1 MRPGRAFVPW
11 VAPRPADMHRHKTL
25 IWGLIIAV
33 VIVAALFVPLPWA
46 DRTRIHNEVVI
57 ARPPAVVFNYVST
70 PQNWPKWHPSS
81 LGVSGATDHSLAP
94 GERVTET
101 FVVAGR
107 SGVVVWTV
115 TDSKPPRTW
124 SIEGEI
130 EGRKA
135 GTVTYTLTPAMTPS
149 LTPSAESTR
158 FEREFTYRSPTLLF
172 ALLNRLVLRPRI
184 QAESTEAVRRLKAR
198 LEAPQSP

>member
-1 MRPGRAFVPW
+1 
-11 VAPRPADMHRHKTL
+11 MHRHKKL
-25 IWGLIIAV
+25 IWVLIVAV
-33 VIVAALFVPLPWA
+33 VMVAALFVPLPWT
-46 DRTRIHNEVVI
+46 DRTRIHDEVVI
-57 ARPPAVVFNYVST
+57 ARPPAEVFAYVST

-81 LGVSGATDHSLAP
+81 LGVTGATDHSLAP

-115 TDSKPPRTW
+115 TESQPPRTW
-124 SIEGEI
+124 SVEGEI

-149 LTPSAESTR
+149 LTPSAERTR

-172 ALLNRLVLRPRI
+172 ALLNRVLLRARI
-184 QAESTEAVRRLKAR
+184 QAESTEAVNRLKAR
-198 LEAPQSP
+198 LEAPQAP